1 MEISIDRLGPEQFL
15 ISNEEEY
22 YCWYLPYGRRG
33 KLSLTEEGLV
43 YEQDGEKVIYATNQA
58 PASIAGVVITGYL
71 ISTENHT
78 GFRRLPLFVSDTLY
92 DLSDPYSKED
102 ARYEPGRVT
111 SMSDFMTEFYKV
123 YPCTLD
129 ITSQSLYGMN
139 MKCWYDRID
148 TIWQR
153 RVTRHYPVVGLVL
166 WSRDNDRAYIWRD
179 IQRIEAFDGSVT
191 VLRPLTFNNR
201 KLNDEVWNADNLDH
215 ADSTDWLDWNDI
227 SGNSNR
233 LVEWAMDSAVES
245 QILQLRLSAPTSDLS
260 VIVPTVSAARLKRI
274 EDNTGAT
281 VIPSNDIKLGDAIR
295 LFVSQTMTLAPRQVK
310 SLLQH

>member
-15 ISNEEEY
+15 SSNDDEY
-22 YCWYLPYGRRG
+22 YCWYLPYGKRG

-43 YEQDGEKVIYATNQA
+43 YEQDGEKTIYSTDQA
-58 PASIAGVVITGYL
+58 PPSIAGVIITGYL

-92 DLSDPYSKED
+92 DLSDPYSTED

-111 SMSDFMTEFYKV
+111 SMKDFMTEFYKV
-123 YPCTLD
+123 YPCSLD
-129 ITSQSLYGMN
+129 ITSQSLYCIN
-139 MKCWYDRID
+139 MKSWYDRID

-166 WSRDNDRAYIWRD
+166 WSRNNDQAYIWHD
-179 IQRIEAFDGSVT
+179 IQRVEAMDGSVT
-191 VLRPLTFNNR
+191 VLRPLTFNNK
-201 KLNDEVWNADNLDH
+201 KLNDSIWN
-215 ADSTDWLDWNDI
+215 STDDTDGLDWNDI

-233 LVEWAMDSAVES
+233 LAEWAIDSITEN
-245 QILQLRLSAPTSDLS
+245 QLLQLRLTAPTSDLS
-260 VIVPTVSAARLKRI
+260 VVVPSSTPTRLRQI
-274 EDNTGAT
+274 EATTGVT
-281 VIPSNDIKLGDAIR
+281 VIPSDQIELGDGVKE
-295 LFVSQTMTLAPRQVK
+295 FVASSMTLAPRQIK